1 MPHQLPELLY
11 SYDALEPYVDAKTM
25 ELHHG
30 KHHRTY
36 IEKLNKAME
45 GHPELQDKPMDELL
59 ADLGMVPEQIRT
71 TVRNNGGGHFN
82 HSLFWKMMRKGGG
95 GEPQGELA
103 EAINSAFKSFTE
115 FKSTFSE
122 KARDLFGS
130 GWVWLCF
137 RNGGLVIDAVPN
149 QDNPLMNEEGGEPI
163 LGLDVWEHAY
173 YLQYQNHRPEYI
185 EAWWNVINW
194 EQVGTHMVSAKAS
207 HRAAGLAYTAI
218 KGSSRAYGSRK

>member
-1 MPHQLPELLY
+1 MRHQLPELLY

-25 ELHHG
+25 ELHHD

-36 IEKLNKAME
+36 VEKLNQAME
-45 GHPELQDKPMDELL
+45 EHPELQDQPLDELL
-59 ADLGMVPEQIRT
+59 ADLGMVPEQIRAA
-71 TVRNNGGGHFN
+71 VRNHGGGHFN
-82 HSLFWKMMRKGGG
+82 HSLFWKTMMKGGG

-122 KARDLFGS
+122 KASDLFGS

-149 QDNPLMNEEGGEPI
+149 QDNP
-163 LGLDVWEHAY
+163 
-173 YLQYQNHRPEYI
+173 
-185 EAWWNVINW
+185 
-194 EQVGTHMVSAKAS
+194 
-207 HRAAGLAYTAI
+207 
-218 KGSSRAYGSRK
+218 